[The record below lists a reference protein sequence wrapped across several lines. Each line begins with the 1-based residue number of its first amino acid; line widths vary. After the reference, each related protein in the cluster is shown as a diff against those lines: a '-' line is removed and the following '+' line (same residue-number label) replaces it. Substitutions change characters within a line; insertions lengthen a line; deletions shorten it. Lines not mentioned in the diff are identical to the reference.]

1 MISDKF
7 NGNVEKIRKLTVQ
20 RADTGETLTV
30 TGRAAW
36 CLAQLI
42 THGESGVTPL
52 ERPAP
57 RWSDY
62 VFRLR
67 KLSLPVLTIDEAHGG
82 AYRGHHAR
90 YRLEAPVEVIDQEF
104 AP

>member
-1 MISDKF
+1 MIA
-7 NGNVEKIRKLTVQ
+7 GNIERIRRLEV
-20 RADTGETLTV
+20 RRLDTGETLATV
-30 TGRAAW
+30 GREAW

-42 THGESGVTPL
+42 ANGPQGVTPL

-67 KLSLPVLTIDEAHGG
+67 KRGLPVQTIEEPHGG
-82 AYRGHHAR
+82 PYRGHHAR
-90 YRLEAPVEVIDQEF
+90 YRLDVPVVVLDQVF
-104 AP
+104 TA

>member
-1 MISDKF
+1 MAEGFK
-7 NGNVEKIRKLTVQ
+7 GNIEKIRALTV
-20 RADTGETLTV
+20 RRIDTGETLCLK
-30 TGRAAW
+30 GREAW
-36 CLAQLI
+36 CMAQLI
-42 THGESGVTPL
+42 THGQAGVTPL

-67 KLSLPVLTIDEAHGG
+67 KRLLPVRTIEEAHGG

-90 YRLEAPVEVIDQEF
+90 YRLDTPVDIIEQEF
-104 AP
+104 AS

>member
-1 MISDKF
+1 MANHFSGDIETIK
-7 NGNVEKIRKLTVQ
+7 GLTIRRT
-20 RADTGETLTV
+20 DTGETVSLK
-30 TGRAAW
+30 GREAW
-36 CLAQLI
+36 CMAQLI
-42 THGESGVTPL
+42 VHGNAGVTPL

-67 KLSLPVLTIDEAHGG
+67 KRLLPVRTIDEAHGG

-90 YRLEAPVEVIDQEF
+90 YRLETSVDIIEQEF
-104 AP
+104 AA